1 MGILAG
7 LLDLALPVEC
17 AGCGAAG
24 SAWCARCA
32 AELEGGPV
40 GVRPRVAPGVPVW
53 STGVFGGARRGAVIA
68 LKEHGRRDAAVPL
81 AAALARSI
89 AALREAGEL
98 DPPELAPLILVP
110 APSRASAARRRGG
123 DPVLRIATL
132 AAGASPT
139 RRAPARPATAV
150 APDRA
155 VPALRLRA
163 GARDSVGLG
172 AAARQRNLAGRVT
185 VRRGAVERLSAG
197 PGSVAPGS
205 AHRAPA
211 VVFVDDVVTTGATAA
226 ESVRVLANAGV
237 RVCAALVLGHA

>member
-1 MGILAG
+1 MLAG

-32 AELEGGPV
+32 ADLEGVPV
-40 GVRPRVAPGVPVW
+40 GVYPRVAPGVPVW

-98 DPPELAPLILVP
+98 DPPELAPLIMVP

-123 DPVLRIATL
+123 DPVLRIAAL
-132 AAGASPT
+132 AASATPPRLAS
-139 RRAPARPATAV
+139 AAAS
-150 APDRA
+150 DRA
-155 VPALRLRA
+155 VRALRLRT

-185 VRRGAVERLSAG
+185 VRRGAVERLAG
-197 PGSVAPGS
+197 APGGGPPD
-205 AHRAPA
+205 AAPRVPA

-226 ESVRVLANAGV
+226 ESVRVLANVGIRV
-237 RVCAALVLGHA
+237 RAVLVLGHA